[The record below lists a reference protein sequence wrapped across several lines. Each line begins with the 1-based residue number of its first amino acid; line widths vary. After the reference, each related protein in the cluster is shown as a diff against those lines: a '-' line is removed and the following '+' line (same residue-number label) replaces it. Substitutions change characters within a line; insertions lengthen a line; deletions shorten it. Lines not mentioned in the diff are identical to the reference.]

1 MATGQNLAMPTKS
14 ATPFPTALGL
24 EWIPAWIKSWEIAWA
39 APQVMTYRMMRM
51 MWGGWPPNARDRREY
66 TRMGQE
72 KADAFTQSVMAGAM
86 AWPTV
91 SAVAFEKMLAP
102 VHSAVTSNNRRLSR
116 R

>member
-1 MATGQNLAMPTKS
+1 MPTKS
-14 ATPFPTALGL
+14 ATPLPTALGL

-39 APQVMTYRMMRM
+39 APQVMTYRMIRM

-72 KADAFTQSVMAGAM
+72 KADAFTQSMMAGAL
-86 AWPTV
+86 AWPMV
-91 SAVAFEKMLAP
+91 SAAAFEKMLAP